1 MATLFIADLHL
12 CAEEPAIIA
21 GFLRFLAG
29 EARKADAL
37 YILGDLFEAWIG
49 DDDPNPL
56 HRQMAAAIKAVSD
69 SGVPCYFIHGNRDF
83 LLGKRFARESG
94 MTLLPEEKVLELYG
108 RRVLIMHGD
117 TLCTDDAGYQAFRAK
132 VHKPWLQT
140 LFLALP
146 LFVRKRIAARMR
158 ANSKEANS
166 SKSLAIMDVN
176 QNAVVSAMEKHQV
189 QWLIHGHTHRPA
201 VHELI
206 ANQQP
211 AFRVVLGAWHT
222 EGHSHATVFL
232 ALFPCYSLCP
242 LKPRVVHHR
251 SFKTHVFPQ

>member
-12 CAEEPAIIA
+12 QTEEPAITA

-29 EARKADAL
+29 TAREADAL

-56 HRQMAAAIKAVSD
+56 HQQIAQAIKAVVD

-83 LLGKRFARESG
+83 LLGKRFAHACG
-94 MTLLPEEKVLELYG
+94 MQLLPQEQVLDLYG
-108 RRVLIMHGD
+108 RNVLIMHGD

-132 VHKPWLQT
+132 VHQPWLQK

-146 LFVRKRIAARMR
+146 LFIRRRIAVKMR
-158 ANSKEANS
+158 ASSKAANS
-166 SKSLAIMDVN
+166 SKSLSIMDVN
-176 QNAVVSAMEKHQV
+176 QHAVVEAMEKYQV

-201 VHELI
+201 VHELT
-206 ANQQP
+206 ANNAP
-211 AFRVVLGAWHT
+211 AFRAVLGAWHS
-222 EGHSHATVFL
+222 EGSMVRVSESDVELIH
-232 ALFPCYSLCP
+232 FP
-242 LKPRVVHHR
+242 
-251 SFKTHVFPQ
+251 F

>member
-12 CAEEPAIIA
+12 CSEEPAITA
-21 GFLRFLAG
+21 GFLRFLGGA
-29 EARKADAL
+29 AREADAL

-49 DDDPNPL
+49 DDDPEPL
-56 HRQMAAAIKAVSD
+56 HRDIAAAIKALVA

-94 MTLLPEEKVLELYG
+94 MQLLPEEKVLELYG

-132 VHKPWLQT
+132 VHKPWLQR

-146 LFVRKRIAARMR
+146 LRIRRRIAARMR
-158 ANSKEANS
+158 AGSKASNNQ
-166 SKSLAIMDVN
+166 KDLAIMDVN
-176 QNAVVSAMEKHQV
+176 PQAVVDAMTRQRV

-201 VHELI
+201 VHRLE
-206 ANQQP
+206 ANGKP
-211 AFRVVLGAWHT
+211 AHRVVLGAWHS
-222 EGHSHATVFL
+222 EGSMIKVTPDDVELIA
-232 ALFPCYSLCP
+232 FP
-242 LKPRVVHHR
+242 
-251 SFKTHVFPQ
+251 F

>member
-12 CAEEPAIIA
+12 HTEEPAITA
-21 GFLRFLAG
+21 GFLHFLG
-29 EARKADAL
+29 GVAREADAL

-56 HRQMAAAIKAVSD
+56 HQRVAAAIRALVD

-94 MTLLPEEKVLELYG
+94 MQLLPQEKVLELYG
-108 RRVLIMHGD
+108 RKVLIMHGD

-132 VHKPWLQT
+132 VHQPWLQT

-146 LFVRKRIAARMR
+146 LFIRHRVAAKMR
-158 ANSKEANS
+158 ADSRAANS

-176 QNAVVSAMEKHQV
+176 QQAVIEAMEKHRV

-201 VHELI
+201 VHQLT
-206 ANQQP
+206 ANEAP
-211 AFRVVLGAWHT
+211 AFRAVLGAWHS
-222 EGHSHATVFL
+222 EGSMIRVSESDVEL
-232 ALFPCYSLCP
+232 VQFP
-242 LKPRVVHHR
+242 
-251 SFKTHVFPQ
+251 F